1 MEFNS
6 QDLEYYPAFQA
17 YMAMFFNLSPTL
29 SQAIQGLHWIDFHG
43 KFRIKRVNLV
53 LLKYIIK
60 KSIHFRNY

>member
-43 KFRIKRVNLV
+43 KFRLKRVNLV
-53 LLKYIIK
+53 LLK
-60 KSIHFRNY
+60 